1 MQDLEHAIRERAYHL
16 WMADG
21 CRDGNA
27 DSHWLNAQRD
37 VLTTSLGTVARVTV
51 DDPQPVT
58 SVKKKPVRKA
68 AAKSKRRAA

>member
-16 WMADG
+16 WIADG

-27 DSHWLNAQRD
+27 DSHWLNAQLE
-37 VLTTSLGTVARVTV
+37 VLTTSFGTIARVTM
-51 DDPQPVT
+51 DDPQPMK

-68 AAKSKRRAA
+68 TAKSKRRAA